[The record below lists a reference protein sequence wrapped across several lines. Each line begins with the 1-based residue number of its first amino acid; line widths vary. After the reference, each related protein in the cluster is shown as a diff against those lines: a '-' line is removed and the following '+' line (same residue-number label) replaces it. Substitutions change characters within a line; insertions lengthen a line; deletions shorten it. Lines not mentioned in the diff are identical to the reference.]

1 VCCPQAG
8 LYGALTRL
16 HQADVFIADDE
27 CGEQI
32 ACLQVSVHRSPPTAL
47 LMATVCINMRR
58 RPALTILLPNA
69 ACLA

>member
-1 VCCPQAG
+1 MTVARGHQAGHMIFTCSIRSPDKLPPVPGLQAAHIGVKAG

-32 ACLQVSVHRSPPTAL
+32 ACLQV
-47 LMATVCINMRR
+47 
-58 RPALTILLPNA
+58 
-69 ACLA
+69 